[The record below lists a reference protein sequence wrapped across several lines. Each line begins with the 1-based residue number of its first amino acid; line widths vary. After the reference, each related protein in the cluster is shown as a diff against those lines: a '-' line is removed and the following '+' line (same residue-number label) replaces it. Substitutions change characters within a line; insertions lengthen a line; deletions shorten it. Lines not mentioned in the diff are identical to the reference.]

1 MKKLALG
8 VIFSLFI
15 SLGPAVNAMALTSNG
30 VEVNN
35 LPDDDKKKKKKS
47 CDSSKKEACTKEQMK
62 NCKEGKK
69 KSCCTGKTNEEPVK

>member
-15 SLGPAVNAMALTSNG
+15 CLGPAVNAMVLKSNG

-47 CDSSKKEACTKEQMK
+47 CDSSNKEACTKE
-62 NCKEGKK
+62 KK
-69 KSCCTGKTNEEPVK
+69 KSCCTDKTMKEEPKK